1 MRVKYI
7 KLRHKVYWF
16 VRRPPKNLQDQ
27 LGSKTICINLHT
39 RDWAVALTRK
49 DAILT
54 EWDALVV
61 TPDPTDD
68 YDNRCLLSEYI
79 EQLNDNKE
87 KEPQDAR
94 KVP

>member
-68 YDNRCLLSEYI
+68 YDNRFLLSEYI
-79 EQLNDNKE
+79 ERLNENKE

>member
-1 MRVKYI
+1 VRVKYI
-7 KLRHKVYWF
+7 KQRYKVYWF
-16 VRRPPKNLQDQ
+16 IRRPPKNLHDQ
-27 LGSKTICINLHT
+27 LGSKIIAINLHT
-39 RDWAVALTRK
+39 RDWAVALARK
-49 DAILT
+49 DAILA

-61 TPDPTDD
+61 TPDPADD